1 MIYSAPAGSSFAPA
15 IGFIAE
21 REATPAIYVGAAGSD
36 SPPPTDFGGN
46 FVVEKL
52 ESQPMTV
59 PAVELFHW
67 ELPET
72 KRDYIR
78 LEQKFL
84 SGKST
89 AEESSRYKNMKQ
101 DRNSLIFADRYITD
115 YAEIQRLQILSIK
128 IAEIQKYLR
137 PIRIG

>member
-15 IGFIAE
+15 IGLIAE

-36 SPPPTDFGGN
+36 NPPPTDFGGN

-52 ESQPMTV
+52 ESKPMTV
-59 PAVELFHW
+59 PTVELFHW

-72 KRDYIR
+72 KRDYIH

-89 AEESSRYKNMKQ
+89 AEETSRYKNMKQ

-128 IAEIQKYLR
+128 IAELQKYLR
-137 PIRIG
+137 PIKIG

>member
-1 MIYSAPAGSSFAPA
+1 MIYSAPAGSSFAPEV
-15 IGFIAE
+15 GFIGD
-21 REATPAIYVGAAGSD
+21 REATPPTYLAAASAD
-36 SPPPTDFGGN
+36 NPPPANFGVD

-52 ESQPMTV
+52 QSQPMTV
-59 PAVELFHW
+59 PFLEQFHW

-72 KRDYIR
+72 KREYIR

-89 AEESSRYKNMKQ
+89 PVETSRYKTMKQ
-101 DRNSLIFADRYITD
+101 ERNSVIFADRYITD

-128 IAEIQKYLR
+128 IAELQKYLR
-137 PIRIG
+137 PIKIG

>member
-67 ELPET
+67 ELPE
-72 KRDYIR
+72 
-78 LEQKFL
+78 QKFL